1 MPRFDK
7 LETSR
12 LKEKYKKEVIP
23 YFLKEKGF
31 KNVLSVPRIEKVVVN
46 TSLGKTIEDPK
57 LLSKASLIISKIT
70 GQKPVITKA
79 KKSISAFKLRE
90 GMPIGAKVTLRGD
103 MMYEFLDRLVSL
115 TLPRVRDFR
124 GLSEKSFDGKGN
136 FTIGIR
142 EVSFFPEAA
151 AEEEDF
157 GLEISIVTTAKN
169 NEEARLLLEELGF
182 PLKKQKARSE

>member
-7 LETSR
+7 LTASR

-182 PLKKQKARSE
+182 PLKKQKTRSE